1 MSIISMNYE
10 HIQQLYSIQILH
22 FQKTRE
28 QEEYKQLD
36 HRSYFV
42 KVLSLTFS
50 ACKNI
55 VVWFSETLGAWIM
68 LHSKG
73 SSELWCL
80 VKNEKKPINNYTF
93 EGYPSN
99 GKQQ

>member
-28 QEEYKQLD
+28 QEEYKKLD

-55 VVWFSETLGAWIM
+55 VV
-68 LHSKG
+68 
-73 SSELWCL
+73 
-80 VKNEKKPINNYTF
+80 
-93 EGYPSN
+93 
-99 GKQQ
+99 